1 MASSRRPRSSIT
13 SLAPRSL
20 RTFRALARV
29 RGAFP
34 LVATSA
40 GNNSFRAV
48 FVGSPEV
55 APAALRTPIRAR
67 LSTLRNRLPATI
79 NSGQTHLTLVLGGTS
94 VGRRVFR
101 SHSLRSRR
109 TLLQGGSALLQ
120 FERSVPSGFSDAQL
134 FVKILAELAQP
145 LPGFKLSASFV
156 SFPPNN
162 PEFPLKESVA
172 IRRVTENALIA
183 PTGGTEPRVQVRAQ
197 VLNSWQQSL
206 SVPRTLVTRV
216 ASPLITSVATPVHS
230 LLPGVALPARHVL
243 AVLGLLIHTRSTNF

>member
-13 SLAPRSL
+13 SLAPRAL

-34 LVATSA
+34 LAATSA
-40 GNNSFRAV
+40 ASNSFRAV

-67 LSTLRNRLPATI
+67 LSTLRNRLPASI
-79 NSGQTHLTLVLGGTS
+79 NPAQTELTLVLGATS

-120 FERSVPSGFSDAQL
+120 FERLIPSGFSDAQL
-134 FVKILAELAQP
+134 FAKILAELSKP
-145 LPGFKLSASFV
+145 LPGFKPSASFV

-162 PEFPLKESVA
+162 PEFPLKESVS
-172 IRRVTENALIA
+172 IRRVTENSAVV
-183 PTGGTEPRVQVRAQ
+183 PTTITEPRVQVRAQ
-197 VLNSWQQSL
+197 VLNS
-206 SVPRTLVTRV
+206 
-216 ASPLITSVATPVHS
+216 
-230 LLPGVALPARHVL
+230 
-243 AVLGLLIHTRSTNF
+243 